1 MHSVLNVG
9 DTSGCSYSYPMETSP
24 GAAGHCSKI
33 KMQLDELKVAGS
45 CCTTPLSVEIPNK
58 EVLLDG
64 EFQRGR
70 KRDTQN
76 LLLNIWGAPP
86 RALLVKPQAIGKYLL
101 LPLLL
106 SC

>member
-1 MHSVLNVG
+1 
-9 DTSGCSYSYPMETSP
+9 
-24 GAAGHCSKI
+24 
-33 KMQLDELKVAGS
+33 MQLDELQVAGS

-64 EFQRGR
+64 VFQTGR

-76 LLLNIWGAPP
+76 LNIWHAPP
-86 RALLVKPQAIGKYLL
+86 RALLMKPQAIGKYLL

-106 SC
+106 SY